1 MINANT
7 AAELFWLAGAG
18 KTKLTANVINHLSNR
33 PDGEAV
39 AYFYCNRNEELRRD
53 PENVLRC
60 FVKQLAISRDK
71 QAIRDIVVEVYKGK
85 QDTGFA
91 SAQLTYKEAEALLPK
106 LMRPYSRTM
115 LVLDALDECQ
125 EQSRLRLIAT
135 FNRLIQDL
143 PSLKIFVSSRR
154 DGDIKH
160 QLEKNANLGIEA
172 TDNKDDI
179 AKFVHDT
186 IEADRRLRRLPIS
199 DGLRDQIVQT
209 LLHKSRGM

>member
-143 PSLKIFVSSRR
+143 PSLK
-154 DGDIKH
+154 
-160 QLEKNANLGIEA
+160 
-172 TDNKDDI
+172 
-179 AKFVHDT
+179 
-186 IEADRRLRRLPIS
+186 
-199 DGLRDQIVQT
+199 
-209 LLHKSRGM
+209 